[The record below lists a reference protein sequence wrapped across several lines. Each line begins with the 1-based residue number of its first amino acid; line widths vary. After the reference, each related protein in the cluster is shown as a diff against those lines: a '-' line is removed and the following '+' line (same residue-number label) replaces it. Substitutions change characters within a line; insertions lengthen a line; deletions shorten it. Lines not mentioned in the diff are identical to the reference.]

1 MINVE
6 PRTKT
11 IKRRKLKRA
20 GHLMRLLDDAPA
32 KLSLKE
38 YLGRPKTTWLKTI
51 MT

>member
-6 PRTKT
+6 AWTKT
-11 IKRRKLKRA
+11 IKRQKLKRV
-20 GHLMRLLDDAPA
+20 GHLMRLLDDAP
-32 KLSLKE
+32 KLSLKK